1 MSEFMI
7 LTTNLLNLLNDKQKI
22 FKILNRKLESEILNG
37 NIKEVTG
44 K

>member
-22 FKILNRKLESEILNG
+22 FKFLNRKLESEILNG
-37 NIKEVTG
+37 NIKEETG